1 MFSVMY
7 SLPLLGATTLV
18 LLGGRVIIQV
28 ARAWLIKNHLAFDVP
43 RASRAAGSRK
53 TA

>member
-1 MFSVMY
+1 MY

-18 LLGGRVIIQV
+18 LLGGWVIIQV
-28 ARAWLIKNHLAFDVP
+28 ARAWLIKSHLAFDVP